1 MCRCADF
8 KCADGGIGRWAFG
21 EPVSHLKSHFSNLS
35 LSLHMIKSMTGYGI
49 ASFDSGRTKY
59 TVEIKSLNSKF
70 LELSLRLPKIF
81 SEKEFQ
87 LRNDCSKQIERGKV
101 NLSINAEQAN
111 AVEIKAAGIDK
122 ALLKHYY
129 NQLKAVSDELNE
141 QGGNLLQLALGLPEV
156 VKFEEES
163 VSEDEWKLVDKTF
176 NQAMAAFQ
184 KFRSDEGNVLEQ
196 DIKMRIG
203 IILKNLELVEIE
215 EPKRVPVI
223 RERLNQFLSEAIG
236 ADSIDKNRF
245 EQELIYFIDKL
256 DITEEKIRLKAHCD
270 YFIETLKNAD
280 ANGKK
285 LGFISQE
292 IGREINTL
300 GSKANDANMQ
310 KLVVGMKEEL
320 EKIKEQLLNV
330 L

>member
-1 MCRCADF
+1 M
-8 KCADGGIGRWAFG
+8 
-21 EPVSHLKSHFSNLS
+21 L
-35 LSLHMIKSMTGYGI
+35 KSMTGYGI
-49 ASFDSGRTKY
+49 AVFDSGNTKY

-70 LELSLRLPKIF
+70 LELSLRIPKSF

-87 LRNDCSKQIERGKV
+87 LRNECNKQIERGKV
-101 NLSINAEQAN
+101 NLSIN
-111 AVEIKAAGIDK
+111 VEKADATVKAAGIDK
-122 ALLKHYY
+122 DLLKHYY
-129 NQLKAVSDELNE
+129 DQLKSVSNDLNE
-141 QGGNLLQLALGLPEV
+141 PVSNLLQLALNLPEV
-156 VKFEEES
+156 VKYEEET
-163 VSEDEWKLVDKTF
+163 VSEEEWKIVEKTF
-176 NQAMAAFQ
+176 QQAVANFQ

-196 DIKMRIG
+196 DVKYRIG
-203 IILKNLELVEIE
+203 IILKNLQLVEVE

-223 RERLNQFLSEAIG
+223 RERLNQFLSEAVG
-236 ADSIDKNRF
+236 REAIDQNRF

-256 DITEEKIRLKAHCD
+256 DITEEKIRLKTHCD
-270 YFIETLKNAD
+270 YFIENLKNAD

-292 IGREINTL
+292 IGREVNTL
-300 GSKANDANMQ
+300 GSKANDANIQ

>member
-1 MCRCADF
+1 
-8 KCADGGIGRWAFG
+8 
-21 EPVSHLKSHFSNLS
+21 
-35 LSLHMIKSMTGYGI
+35 MIKSMTGYGL
-49 ASFDSGRTKY
+49 ATHDSGSTKY

-70 LELSLRLPKIF
+70 LELTLRIPRSF
-81 SEKEFQ
+81 SDKEFQ

-101 NLSINAEQAN
+101 SLSINIEQ
-111 AVEIKAAGIDK
+111 VSQSVKAAGIDTV
-122 ALLKHYY
+122 LLKHYY
-129 NQLKAVSDELNE
+129 EQLKAVSKDLNE
-141 QGGNLLQLALGLPEV
+141 PTSNLLQLALGLPEV
-156 VKFEEES
+156 VKYDEETVSEEEWQI
-163 VSEDEWKLVDKTF
+163 VEQTF
-176 NQAMAAFQ
+176 QKAIKAFQ
-184 KFRSDEGNVLEQ
+184 QFRADEGNVHEQ
-196 DIKMRIG
+196 DIKARIG
-203 IILKNLELVEIE
+203 VILDNLKKVEVE
-215 EPKRVPVI
+215 EPKRIVVI
-223 RERLNQFLSEAIG
+223 RERLNTFLT
-236 ADSIDKNRF
+236 DSVGRDNLDQNRF

-256 DITEEKIRLKAHCD
+256 DITEEKIRLKTHCD

-300 GSKANDANMQ
+300 GSKANDANIQ

>member
-1 MCRCADF
+1 M
-8 KCADGGIGRWAFG
+8 
-21 EPVSHLKSHFSNLS
+21 L
-35 LSLHMIKSMTGYGI
+35 KSMTGYGI
-49 ASFDSGRTKY
+49 AVFDSGNTKY

-70 LELSLRLPKIF
+70 LELSLRIPKSF

-87 LRNDCSKQIERGKV
+87 LRNECNKQIERGKV
-101 NLSINAEQAN
+101 NLSINVEKADAN
-111 AVEIKAAGIDK
+111 VKAAGIDK
-122 ALLKHYY
+122 DLLKNYFE
-129 NQLKAVSDELNE
+129 QLKSVSQDLNE
-141 QGGNLLQLALGLPEV
+141 PVTNLLQLALGLPEV
-156 VKFEEES
+156 VRYEEET
-163 VSEDEWKLVDKTF
+163 VSEEEWKIVEKTF
-176 NQAMAAFQ
+176 QQAVANFQ
-184 KFRSDEGNVLEQ
+184 KFRGDEGNVLEQ
-196 DIKMRIG
+196 DVKYRIG
-203 IILKNLELVEIE
+203 IILKNLELVEVE

-223 RERLNQFLSEAIG
+223 RERLNTFLSEAVG
-236 ADSIDKNRF
+236 REAIDQNRF

-256 DITEEKIRLKAHCD
+256 DITEEKIRLKTHCD
-270 YFIETLKNAD
+270 YFIENLKNED

-300 GSKANDANMQ
+300 GSKANDANIQ

>member
-1 MCRCADF
+1 MR
-8 KCADGGIGRWAFG
+8 
-21 EPVSHLKSHFSNLS
+21 
-35 LSLHMIKSMTGYGI
+35 MIKSMTGYGI
-49 ASFDSGRTKY
+49 ATNEAGNTKY

-70 LELSLRLPKIF
+70 LELSLRLPKSF

-87 LRNDCSKQIERGKV
+87 LRNECSKQIERGKV
-101 NLSINAEQAN
+101 NLSINVEQAN
-111 AVEIKAAGIDK
+111 SVVKAAGID
-122 ALLKHYY
+122 ADLLKNYY
-129 NQLKAVSDELNE
+129 TQLKKVSEELNE
-141 QGGNLLQLALGLPEV
+141 PATNLLQLALGLPEV
-156 VKFEEES
+156 VKYEEDTVSEEE
-163 VSEDEWKLVDKTF
+163 WKIVEKTF
-176 NQAMAAFQ
+176 KQALAAFQ
-184 KFRSDEGNVLEQ
+184 QFRGDEGNVLEQ
-196 DIKMRIG
+196 DIKYRIG
-203 IILKNLELVEIE
+203 VILKNLELVEVE
-215 EPKRVPVI
+215 EPKRIPVI
-223 RERLNQFLSEAIG
+223 KERLNQFLSDAVGREI
-236 ADSIDKNRF
+236 IDQNRF
-245 EQELIYFIDKL
+245 EQELIYYIDKL
-256 DITEEKIRLKAHCD
+256 DITEEKIRLKSHCD

>member
-1 MCRCADF
+1 
-8 KCADGGIGRWAFG
+8 
-21 EPVSHLKSHFSNLS
+21 
-35 LSLHMIKSMTGYGI
+35 MIKSMTGYGI
-49 ASFDSGRTKY
+49 ASFDSGSSKY

-70 LELSLRLPKIF
+70 LELTLRLPKVY

-101 NLSINAEQAN
+101 NLSINVEQAN
-111 AVEIKAAGIDK
+111 STVKAAGIDTE
-122 ALLKHYY
+122 LLKNYY
-129 NQLKAVSDELNE
+129 AQLKAVSADLNE
-141 QGGNLLQLALGLPEV
+141 PTNNLLQLALGLPEV
-156 VKFEEES
+156 VKYGEETVSEEE
-163 VSEDEWKLVDKTF
+163 WKIVEKTF
-176 NQAMAAFQ
+176 QQALSAFQ
-184 KFRSDEGNVLEQ
+184 QFRSDEGNVLEQ
-196 DIKMRIG
+196 DIKYRID
-203 IILKNLELVEIE
+203 IILQNLKLVEIE

-223 RERLNQFLSEAIG
+223 RERLNQFLSEAAG
-236 ADSIDKNRF
+236 REGIDKNRF
-245 EQELIYFIDKL
+245 EQELIYYIDKL
-256 DITEEKIRLKAHCD
+256 DITEEKIRLKSHCD

-300 GSKANDANMQ
+300 GSKANDADMQ